1 MMLTNQMMCDIMVT
15 IKDGGSQMKQ
25 VYRECESIS
34 DAIALVASL
43 LAADVSAYRQG
54 HTVWV
59 DDGGY
64 DWGL

>member
-1 MMLTNQMMCDIMVT
+1 
-15 IKDGGSQMKQ
+15 MKQ

-34 DAIALVASL
+34 EAIALVASL
-43 LAADVSAYRQG
+43 LEDGVSAYRQG
-54 HTVWV
+54 NTVWI

>member
-1 MMLTNQMMCDIMVT
+1 
-15 IKDGGSQMKQ
+15 MKQ